1 MSDSA
6 TSTSTVAQL
15 IAVTLTFLLLLPSG
29 VANYNSNSKSD
40 LHRRYF
46 GPRMP
51 PIFVN
56 SGGKTIKVTVGD
68 TVTIPCKIHNKG
80 DATVVWKLG
89 DRVIYADR
97 VHIGKD
103 LRASII
109 DNTSLVLTGV
119 DTQYT
124 GNYTCEVE
132 WSPEKAPLSL
142 SHYLEVCVPP
152 SVVAVK
158 TEGGGFVDVK
168 EGDNAT
174 LECEADGIPR
184 PLIHWMSNRWGSN
197 RQEKGSK
204 LNLSN
209 TKRTDT
215 GQYTCVASNGIG
227 QPATSQITLRVQYAP
242 LVSAVPPR
250 VSCLAGYRVALT
262 CSVLSVPKPDVQWFF
277 NRRQLKMDAKHTME
291 ERGDN
296 YTLTVAN
303 VRQQDLGEYTCSA
316 VNKIGE
322 AQASV
327 LLTGT
332 PFGLE
337 IKSSSRGLYKHTY
350 NLTWTMKSFV
360 TLEETEISYRRK
372 GMGMGMWMKQS
383 LDHRPPQP
391 SWNDNRDHFNFGDVV
406 GNLADEE
413 THLSGFQHQPSTSE
427 DTFRFDNLSP
437 DTEYEVKI
445 KARNSYGWSD
455 NEPHFVFKTS
465 HRDPEPQRMSTFSD
479 GISEWRSTHAT
490 SIKNLCITTFVIMV
504 VAT

>member
-1 MSDSA
+1 MG
-6 TSTSTVAQL
+6 
-15 IAVTLTFLLLLPSG
+15 TLTFLLLLPSG

-56 SGGKTIKVTVGD
+56 SGGKTIKV
-68 TVTIPCKIHNKG
+68 
-80 DATVVWKLG
+80 TVVWKLG

-262 CSVLSVPKPDVQWFF
+262 C
-277 NRRQLKMDAKHTME
+277 
-291 ERGDN
+291 
-296 YTLTVAN
+296 
-303 VRQQDLGEYTCSA
+303 
-316 VNKIGE
+316 
-322 AQASV
+322 
-327 LLTGT
+327 
-332 PFGLE
+332 
-337 IKSSSRGLYKHTY
+337 
-350 NLTWTMKSFV
+350 
-360 TLEETEISYRRK
+360 
-372 GMGMGMWMKQS
+372 
-383 LDHRPPQP
+383 
-391 SWNDNRDHFNFGDVV
+391 
-406 GNLADEE
+406 
-413 THLSGFQHQPSTSE
+413 
-427 DTFRFDNLSP
+427 
-437 DTEYEVKI
+437 
-445 KARNSYGWSD
+445 
-455 NEPHFVFKTS
+455 
-465 HRDPEPQRMSTFSD
+465 
-479 GISEWRSTHAT
+479 
-490 SIKNLCITTFVIMV
+490 
-504 VAT
+504 